1 MRESIGLTPVQA
13 IETIF
18 SITANLA
25 NLFAW
30 LVFWIA
36 HLVMAVLALG
46 LLWWFQ
52 VSPERVW
59 GLLTG
64 ETASVAG
71 AAGRSV
77 LGVLSGYLALAQW
90 VWRRTYV
97 PWQAEQL
104 MRGLR

>member
-46 LLWWFQ
+46 LLWWF
-52 VSPERVW
+52 
-59 GLLTG
+59 
-64 ETASVAG
+64 
-71 AAGRSV
+71 
-77 LGVLSGYLALAQW
+77 
-90 VWRRTYV
+90 
-97 PWQAEQL
+97 
-104 MRGLR
+104 